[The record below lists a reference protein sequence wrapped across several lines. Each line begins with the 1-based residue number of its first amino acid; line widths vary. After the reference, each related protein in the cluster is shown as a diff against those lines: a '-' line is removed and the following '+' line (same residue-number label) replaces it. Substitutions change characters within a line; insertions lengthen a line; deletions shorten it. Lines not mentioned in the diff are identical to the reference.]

1 MVAPKRVAESV
12 WPVEARLWRPDLDLR
27 VAEGSPA
34 AREAV
39 LRARDADV
47 VVLGRDNGNDLLKL
61 PLDRFRTV
69 VIDELSGYKGRGAR
83 WKTMKKVTDVPH
95 VWGLTGTPASNGLMD
110 LWPQVYLLDRGE
122 RLGRSVTMF
131 RSRFFTPGRQ
141 LPNGTIIEWNLR
153 EGAEEKIFKLI
164 DDICL
169 SMETDG
175 RVQLP
180 GVTYNPISIEL
191 PEDVKKV
198 YRRIKEKMVVDLREL
213 FGGEVHTA
221 KNAAI
226 LTSKLSQISA
236 GFLFVDDQDI
246 RRGQYVVLHREKMK
260 AAREVVESVDSPMM
274 IAYRFIPER
283 KMLQEEFPEA
293 RLITEKGAI
302 EDWNAGRVP
311 VMLAH
316 PASAGHGLN
325 LQHGGHHLLWTSLD
339 WSLELWEQMN
349 KRLNRSGQQHPVVIH
364 TLMTNR
370 AVDHLIRASLTGKA
384 VVQDSLLAH
393 LESPI

>member
-1 MVAPKRVAESV
+1 
-12 WPVEARLWRPDLDLR
+12 
-27 VAEGSPA
+27 
-34 AREAV
+34 
-39 LRARDADV
+39 V

-180 GVTYNPISIEL
+180 GVTYNPISVEL

-198 YRRIKEKMVVDLREL
+198 YRRLKEKMVVDLREL

-246 RRGQYVVLHREKMK
+246 RRGKYVVLHREKMK

-370 AVDHLIRASLTGKA
+370 AVDHLIKASLTGKA